1 MTTHS
6 SILAWEVPQTE
17 EPGVLRTSLEQ
28 QRGLGEDT
36 ALRKGCRA
44 PPGRPQGLGMQVGLA
59 EKPKWGRSA

>member
-1 MTTHS
+1 M
-6 SILAWEVPQTE
+6 
-17 EPGVLRTSLEQ
+17 LRTSLEQ